1 MDHFFS
7 DDPAGAQPARTL
19 ADAEAP
25 SAHPLW
31 VALLAAFSGLLIPAA
46 AAIAAAI
53 LLGPPRVPHASQ
65 IAKLAAAALT
75 VAEAVFAGLGAAAL
89 VEAGWRRI
97 GLPGT
102 GPADFL
108 PLRYIR
114 HRLANRHVHEL
125 LDQLREAPPEPS
137 RESLRALLD
146 LSREL
151 ARRDIY
157 TRAHSGRVSRLCI
170 DLGKRIG
177 LSPED
182 CEIARLAGLLHD
194 IGKLEIPSAILNKP
208 GPLDPD
214 EAELVRAH
222 PVIGASLVAPYI
234 GLDIVDAVRHHHE
247 RVDGAGYPDGV
258 DSDALPIISRLVPVV
273 DTYDALIS
281 DRSYRP
287 GRSREEAFLEL
298 RAVAGSQLDAELVD
312 ALIEM
317 ESAKVPFGGA
327 VLGLAPVGALLR
339 RAEHLLHSSAAPAA
353 AAITALAVAGAGW
366 LGLMSAGPTA
376 VSAEHQVI
384 ATPAPSTLGASQN
397 GAVPTPSPSGSAGA
411 GVPPVAGGPAPSAP
425 ITVFFAAPSGT
436 GKATTTKGAGGTLV
450 APMTNS
456 SKTASGGTKSS
467 TVITVIGPGPQP
479 AASPTGSSGGGNPNP
494 VPTATNPATPPS
506 PAPPPPPAP
515 VLQAIN
521 PSSGS
526 VGAAAT
532 ISGQNLG
539 DATAVTF
546 GSVAASI
553 TGKSST
559 SISVTVPPGSG
570 TVPVQVSNPGG
581 TAGGLSYAYRGP
593 KITSVT
599 DQYGNGPV
607 DHDTYGPSSG
617 GTIVTINGTNLLGAT
632 SVTIGNAPA
641 SITADTDNQILVS
654 SPAESEAGAQENV
667 ILVTTP
673 AGTGS
678 PPGGG
683 YEFDYGPNV
692 TGVAPS
698 SGPAGQAVR
707 ISGSN
712 LSGATGVTF
721 GGASAASFHVDS
733 DSQVTA
739 VAPGPQQGTVDIAV
753 QNDAG
758 SSDTGGFA
766 QFTWSKPVVSG
777 ISPTSARAGTAV
789 TISGSNFIGAT
800 SVEFGSAR
808 VSIPPSASDT
818 TIVVNV
824 PSGPSGAVAVTV
836 TSPAGTSNSVA
847 FTYQTPPSVSGIT
860 PSSGVTGT
868 AVTISGSNLSGA
880 RVQFV
885 GGTVNAAA
893 PVALNT
899 AGAIVVSAPAPGTY
913 VGPVSIIV
921 TTSQGSTTVTNG
933 FAYT

>member
-31 VALLAAFSGLLIPAA
+31 VALLAAFAGLLIPAA

-53 LLGPPRVPHASQ
+53 LLGPPSVPHASQ

-75 VAEAVFAGLGAAAL
+75 VAEAIFAGLGAAAL

-97 GLPGT
+97 GLPGS
-102 GPADFL
+102 GPANFL

-125 LDQLREAPPEPS
+125 LDQLRDAPPEPS

-157 TRAHSGRVSRLCI
+157 TRAHSGRVSRLCV

-234 GLDIVDAVRHHHE
+234 GPDIVNAVRHHHE

-327 VLGLAPVGALLR
+327 VLGLAPVGALFR
-339 RAEHLLHSSAAPAA
+339 RAEHLLHNSAAPAA

-366 LGLMSAGPTA
+366 LGLMSAAPTA
-376 VSAEHQVI
+376 VSAEHQEVI
-384 ATPAPSTLGASQN
+384 AATRSPSPQDQN
-397 GAVPTPSPSGSAGA
+397 GAVPTPSPSASAEA
-411 GVPPVAGGPAPSAP
+411 GVPLVGEGPSASGP
-425 ITVFFAAPSGT
+425 ITLYFAAPSGT
-436 GKATTTKGAGGTLV
+436 GKATTSKGTSGVLV
-450 APMTNS
+450 APKTAS
-456 SKTASGGTKSS
+456 SKTGGGGTKPG
-467 TVITVIGPGPQP
+467 TVFTVTTVSGPQP
-479 AASPTGSSGGGNPNP
+479 VASPKGSSGGGNPAP
-494 VPTATNPATPPS
+494 APTATKPPPGS
-506 PAPPPPPAP
+506 PPPPAP

-553 TGKSST
+553 TGKSNT
-559 SISVTVPPGSG
+559 SINVTVPPGSG
-570 TVPVQVSNPGG
+570 TVPVQVSNAGG
-581 TAGGLSYAYRGP
+581 TAGGLSYTYRGP
-593 KITSVT
+593 KITDVT

-607 DHDTYGPSSG
+607 DHDTYGPASG
-617 GTIVTINGTNLLGAT
+617 GTIVTINGSNLLGAT
-632 SVTIGNAPA
+632 SVRIGDAPA
-641 SITADTDNQILVS
+641 SITADTDSQIQVS
-654 SPAESEAGAQENV
+654 SPAESDAGGQENV

-692 TGVAPS
+692 TGMSPS
-698 SGPAGQAVR
+698 SGPAGQTVR

-712 LSGATGVTF
+712 LSGATDVTF

-733 DSQVTA
+733 DSQITA
-739 VAPGPQQGTVDIAV
+739 VAPGPQGGTVDVAV

-758 SSDTGGFA
+758 SSDTGDFA
-766 QFTWSKPVVSG
+766 RFTWSKPVVSG
-777 ISPTSARAGTAV
+777 ISPASAKAGTAV
-789 TISGSNFIGAT
+789 TISGSNFIGVT
-800 SVEFGSAR
+800 SVKFGSAT
-808 VSIPPSASDT
+808 VNIPPSGSNT
-818 TIVVNV
+818 TIVVAV
-824 PSGPSGAVAVTV
+824 PAGPSGAVAVTV
-836 TSPAGTSNSVA
+836 TSPAGTSNSVG
-847 FTYQTPPSVSGIT
+847 FTYQTPPSVSGVS
-860 PSSGVTGT
+860 PASGVTGT

-880 RVQFV
+880 TVQFV
-885 GGTVNAAA
+885 GGTVNAGA

-899 AGAIVVSAPAPGTY
+899 ASAIVVSAPAPGTY
-913 VGPVSIIV
+913 RGPVNIIV
-921 TTSQGSTTVTNG
+921 TTSQGSTTVING
-933 FAYT
+933 FTYT